1 MNQSFNELWQC
12 YQSTKFLM
20 TQKLSPLLSFAIIT
34 AWNPLGE
41 NLSNGQNALLDRQL
55 QNELIKKR
63 SFIGN
68 LSVPVMTILIW
79 K

>member
-55 QNELIKKR
+55 QNELIKKGR
-63 SFIGN
+63 
-68 LSVPVMTILIW
+68 LSATYRYL
-79 K
+79 